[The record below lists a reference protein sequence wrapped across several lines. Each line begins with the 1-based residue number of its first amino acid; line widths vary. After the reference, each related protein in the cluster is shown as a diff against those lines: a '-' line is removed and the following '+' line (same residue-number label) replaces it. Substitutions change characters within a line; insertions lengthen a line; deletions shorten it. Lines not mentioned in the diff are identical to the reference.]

1 MYNVHILTLIAKEII
16 MIVRGTA
23 QWASVFEPNN
33 LSGKYQV
40 DICQLDKMTIKNLK
54 AVGID
59 VKKGEGDKADKGDFI
74 TAKSGKYKPNVMD
87 RKKNK
92 WDEDTAIGNGSEIKA
107 SIKPYEW
114 TFKGKSGVSPGLNSL
129 MVLSLVAYDED
140 DELEA
145 EDDDDI
151 PFDTGEDDDDLE

>member
-40 DICQLDKMTIKNLK
+40 DICKNLK

>member
-1 MYNVHILTLIAKEII
+1 MYNGYILTLLAKEII
-16 MIVRGTA
+16 MIVRGIA
-23 QWASVFEPNN
+23 EWASVFEPNN

-40 DICQLDKMTIKNLK
+40 DICQLDKTAIKDLK
-54 AVGID
+54 SVGID
-59 VKKGEGDKADKGDFI
+59 VKKGEGDKADKGEYI
-74 TAKSGKYKPNVMD
+74 TAKSGKYAPKVWD
-87 RKKNK
+87 RKKN
-92 WDEDTAIGNGSEIKA
+92 EMSGEISIGNGSEIKA

-129 MVLSLVAYDED
+129 MVLSLIPYGGD

-145 EDDDDI
+145 EDEDDV